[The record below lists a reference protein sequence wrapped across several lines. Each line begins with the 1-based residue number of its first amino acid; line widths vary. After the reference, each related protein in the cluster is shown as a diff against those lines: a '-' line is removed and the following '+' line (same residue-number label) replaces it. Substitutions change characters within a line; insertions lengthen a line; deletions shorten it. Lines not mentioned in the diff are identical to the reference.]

1 MILINEHTERVDYL
15 SQTYCGKTHDKKIAD
30 REAIQY
36 PPHATLDQD
45 SGFQGYAPPGV
56 LTFQPKK
63 KPRGQDLGVADLF
76 FNRLISSV
84 RIRVEHVI
92 ASVKRC
98 RIVKDVLRNT
108 KDGFSDLVMRVACAL
123 HNWRISFRHPTPS
136 WQLLVGYFRKSI
148 EQQWS
153 TTYAERF
160 PYESPL
166 RGYAESYLHRH
177 HANRIAQNG

>member
-1 MILINEHTERVDYL
+1 VILINEHTARVDYL
-15 SQTYCGKTHDKKIAD
+15 SQTYCGKTHDKKISD
-30 REAIQY
+30 NEAIQY

-45 SGFQGYAPPGV
+45 TGFQGYAPLGV
-56 LTFQPKK
+56 LVLQPKK
-63 KPRGQDLGVADLF
+63 KPKGKDLGVADLF

-123 HNWRISFRHPTPS
+123 HNWRISFRHPRPS
-136 WQLLVGYFRKSI
+136 RQLLAGYFR
-148 EQQWS
+148 
-153 TTYAERF
+153 
-160 PYESPL
+160 
-166 RGYAESYLHRH
+166 
-177 HANRIAQNG
+177 